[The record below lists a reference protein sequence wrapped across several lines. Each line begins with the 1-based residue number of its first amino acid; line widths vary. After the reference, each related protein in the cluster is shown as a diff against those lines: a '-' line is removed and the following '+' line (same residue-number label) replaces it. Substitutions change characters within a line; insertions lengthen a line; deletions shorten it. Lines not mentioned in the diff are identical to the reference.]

1 MSAQN
6 ALYIFLGA
14 LILLVAWLPLAVRQ
28 LPLSVPI
35 VMVLIGMLLVLIGP
49 IHFDIK
55 AARSSEL
62 SEQMA
67 QAVVLIA
74 LMGSGLKID
83 RPFAWRSWQTTWR
96 LLGIAMP
103 LTILA
108 MTVLCRYGSG
118 FSTSAALLLAAALAP
133 TDPVLASDVEVGPP
147 GSGEEGEVRFALTSE
162 AGLNDGLAFPFV
174 ALAMFLTADQ
184 SLTLQWLGMAFV
196 WKVAIAVALGWT
208 LGRFSGWLV
217 FRLPRL
223 KVSETGEGLV
233 ALGVTFLSFAVTQTA
248 GGYGFVAVFITA
260 LVLRSMHRDSKFHN
274 AMVDFSGQ
282 IERLLAMLLLLFF
295 GCAIGEGLLDH
306 LRAVDALVG
315 LALLFII
322 RPVAGWIAL
331 LGTPHPAI
339 ARAATAFFGIRGIGT
354 LYYMLYALNQ
364 TQFEYHQRM
373 WSLAG
378 FVILCSIVIHGLT
391 ATPVMRHLDR
401 VRARATGRISDRSR
415 SDDRH

>member
-1 MSAQN
+1 MSPLD

-35 VMVLIGMLLVLIGP
+35 VVVLIGMLLVFADLI
-49 IHFDIK
+49 HLDIK

-83 RPFAWRSWQTTWR
+83 RPFTWRAWQTTWR

-108 MTVLCRYGSG
+108 MTALCMFGSG
-118 FSTSAALLLAAALAP
+118 FSISAALLLAAALAP

-147 GSGEEGEVRFALTSE
+147 GSGEDGEVRFGLTSE

-174 ALAMFLTADQ
+174 ALAIFLTTNQ
-184 SLTLQWLGMAFV
+184 PLTFEWIGVAFV
-196 WKVAIAVALGWT
+196 WRIAVAVALGWV
-208 LGRFSGWLV
+208 LGRLSGWLV

-223 KVSETGEGLV
+223 KVSDTGEGLV
-233 ALGVTFLSFAVTQTA
+233 ALGVTFLSFAVTRTA

-274 AMVDFSGQ
+274 SMVDFSGQ

-295 GCAIGEGLLDH
+295 GCAVAEGLLDH
-306 LRAVDALVG
+306 LRPQDALVG
-315 LALLFII
+315 LALLFIV
-322 RPVAGWIAL
+322 RPITGWIAL
-331 LGTPHPAI
+331 LGTPHPPI

-378 FVILCSIVIHGLT
+378 FVILCSIVLHGLT
-391 ATPVMRHLDR
+391 STPVMKRLDR
-401 VRARATGRISDRSR
+401 MRERDRQG
-415 SDDRH
+415 